1 MSTITVEDRALRM
14 LASGDSLTDVSVATG
29 LTKDEVAKL
38 RRDFPGTSTQQRPQP
53 VPQRIGTGTPIAGIP
68 NPALSRAIT
77 SASPAPV
84 ALVDGAQP
92 LTIAR
97 LLEEASVHSNG
108 SIRRAG
114 TLIEQKL
121 DQLRQQ
127 MKTLAADEAAK
138 QRAAAEKARQ
148 KAEVTRL
155 EQELAA
161 AKAAL
166 KGQSARTPS
175 TSASSSGGELVCRK
189 GCGATYGSPQGRGK
203 HEKTCTTSDVT

>member
-1 MSTITVEDRALRM
+1 MSTLTVEDRALRM
-14 LASGDSLTDVSVATG
+14 LAAGDSLTDVSVATG

-38 RRDFPGTSTQQRPQP
+38 RRDFPGTSTQQQP
-53 VPQRIGTGTPIAGIP
+53 VPQRIGTGTPIPGVP

-77 SASPAPV
+77 GASPAPV
-84 ALVDGAQP
+84 VLVDGAQP

-127 MKTLAADEAAK
+127 MQTLAADEAAK
-138 QRAAAEKARQ
+138 QQAAAEKARA
-148 KAEVTRL
+148 KAEIVRL

-166 KGQSARTPS
+166 KGKPVRTPS
-175 TSASSSGGELVCRK
+175 TSTSSTGGGELVCRK
-189 GCGATYGSPQGRGK
+189 GCGATYASPQGRGK
-203 HEKTCTTSDVT
+203 HEKTCTTSDAA